1 MKSKKTMEVTKSMP
15 PEEPGKY
22 RQFLVAII
30 VNISSLVY
38 GIMIGWA
45 SPTIPLLK
53 SAETP
58 VGQTPLN
65 DDQVSWLISI
75 MCLGGVIVLPL
86 CGWISEKFGRKITG
100 YTMGIPYV
108 TCWLLTLFATN
119 YWYLL
124 IARVFAGFGGA
135 ICFFLVPMYVAE
147 TAGDSIRG
155 QLGSLMV
162 FSVNIGILMGYVLG
176 AVMSYQ
182 LFAISSLILPM
193 VFLGSFAFLPETPS
207 YLVRKDR
214 MNDAAKSLMWL
225 KNGDKSAADREL
237 LRLQSLVKESSDV
250 NEAVGLR
257 DLFRD
262 KATIKGLVIGIM
274 LLCGQQTCGISAMLS
289 YTAMIFQIAGSS
301 LSPNSATIIVGAIQI
316 FGSWLSTVL
325 MERAGRRP
333 LILISCMGMLV
344 CHFILGLFL
353 YLQYKSYDVTS
364 FGWIPLLALS
374 VYAVVYC
381 VGMGPA
387 PFIVAAEVF
396 SPDVASLANTVNM
409 ICLFISAFL
418 VMKLFPLLIVI
429 LGIYGC
435 FFFLGA
441 CCGCT
446 FLFTLF
452 FVPETKGRSIESI
465 LDELNG
471 LSGQFKENGYVK
483 AAVDVNEKN
492 LQSSNV

>member
-1 MKSKKTMEVTKSMP
+1 
-15 PEEPGKY
+15 
-22 RQFLVAII
+22 
-30 VNISSLVY
+30 
-38 GIMIGWA
+38 
-45 SPTIPLLK
+45 
-53 SAETP
+53 
-58 VGQTPLN
+58 
-65 DDQVSWLISI
+65 
-75 MCLGGVIVLPL
+75 
-86 CGWISEKFGRKITG
+86 
-100 YTMGIPYV
+100 
-108 TCWLLTLFATN
+108 
-119 YWYLL
+119 
-124 IARVFAGFGGA
+124 
-135 ICFFLVPMYVAE
+135 
-147 TAGDSIRG
+147 
-155 QLGSLMV
+155 
-162 FSVNIGILMGYVLG
+162 
-176 AVMSYQ
+176 
-182 LFAISSLILPM
+182 
-193 VFLGSFAFLPETPS
+193 
-207 YLVRKDR
+207 
-214 MNDAAKSLMWL
+214 
-225 KNGDKSAADREL
+225 
-237 LRLQSLVKESSDV
+237 
-250 NEAVGLR
+250 
-257 DLFRD
+257 
-262 KATIKGLVIGIM
+262 
-274 LLCGQQTCGISAMLS
+274 
-289 YTAMIFQIAGSS
+289 MIFQIAGSS